1 MNTRVSLTVFSP
13 QAELS
18 SVLST
23 PPSSQAFCKQHSIMQ
38 AAAGNEHTSVLCSDG
53 SVYCCGYNDS
63 GQCGQGHTGRVPTL
77 RRIDAFDGKQ
87 VVMIQSANGCE
98 HLAAVTEDGELYT
111 CGKKSFA

>member
-1 MNTRVSLTVFSP
+1 
-13 QAELS
+13 
-18 SVLST
+18 
-23 PPSSQAFCKQHSIMQ
+23 MQ
-38 AAAGNEHTSVLCSDG
+38 AAAGNEHTSVLSSDG

-77 RRIDAFDGKQ
+77 RRIEAFDGKQ

-111 CGKKSFA
+111 CGTKKLVTLIPVEDSKNLEPYYLQENTIIS